1 MLLIGSG
8 LIVACNAAVCY
19 IPMTASSPRNPNAY
33 NMRIYRVKIRA
44 SIGQAITWM
53 AMMEPLQ
60 NNVCL
65 LSWAVACPWAFV
77 LHLSLRTLARRARKR
92 HALARG
98 KRVAAAVSKGELRR
112 G

>member
-1 MLLIGSG
+1 MDGHDG
-8 LIVACNAAVCY
+8 AAAEQRLPALVGGGV
-19 IPMTASSPRNPNAY
+19 P
-33 NMRIYRVKIRA
+33 V
-44 SIGQAITWM
+44 
-53 AMMEPLQ
+53 
-60 NNVCL
+60 
-65 LSWAVACPWAFV
+65 AFV